1 MRKINDYWGKLTL
14 IGKSNQYSLH
24 EYRPTLVHPLAI
36 DFEPLRIVRRFRFW
50 FEILMGGYRVY
61 YLAVDGEFVGYCVV
75 TPGGRRLSVSTKKDI
90 VLGPYFV
97 MPQHRGKGYAKMVV
111 KMTLEHCSYEYE
123 CAFDWIHETNI
134 PSIKTSEACGFVREG
149 HRLNVVGFMRK
160 LVLNDKGDN
169 IIFKYSKQ

>member
-1 MRKINDYWGKLTL
+1 M
-14 IGKSNQYSLH
+14 
-24 EYRPTLVHPLAI
+24 
-36 DFEPLRIVRRFRFW
+36 
-50 FEILMGGYRVY
+50 
-61 YLAVDGEFVGYCVV
+61 
-75 TPGGRRLSVSTKKDI
+75 
-90 VLGPYFV
+90 LGPYFV